1 MTILLYK
8 DGRLVIDDGNPI
20 EGNSLEGLVACVSDP
35 QSGDTLK
42 FDGKQW
48 VAGAAASG
56 LPDVTG
62 DDDGKVLTVVDGAW
76 APAAGG
82 GGAMIVTISYAHD
95 YYSKHTMNKTAG
107 EIKAAFEAG
116 TPIVCVEPGD
126 GDYFSNLYST
136 AVVFR
141 TDLDMSL
148 HQPNGYTILIFG
160 QYGSTQSYSADTLDD
175 YPGFTPE

>member
-20 EGNSLEGLVACVSDP
+20 EGNSLEGLVACVTDP

-56 LPDVTG
+56 LPDISG
-62 DDDGKVLTVVDGAW
+62 DDDGKVLTVVEGEW

-82 GGAMIVTISYAHD
+82 GGGSSTLLVEVTVDGAHE
-95 YYSKHTMNKTAG
+95 TFNKTAG
-107 EIKAAFEAG
+107 EIYQALDAG
-116 TPIVCVEPGD
+116 TPVLVKWPANEYAG
-126 GDYFSNLYST
+126 
-136 AVVFR
+136 V
-141 TDLDMSL
+141 
-148 HQPNGYTILIFG
+148 
-160 QYGSTQSYSADTLDD
+160 SYSASIATAIDLEEGQITHVAFIVFHPGQNGFVHYSTSSMSD
-175 YPGFTPE
+175 YPSAYFY

>member
-1 MTILLYK
+1 MTILLYN

-56 LPDVTG
+56 LPAVSGTDN
-62 DDDGKVLTVVDGAW
+62 GKVLTVVEGAW

-82 GGAMIVTISYAHD
+82 GGGGGLVVEVTKSGDLY
-95 YYSKHTMNKTAG
+95 TMGKTAR
-107 EIKAAFEAG
+107 EIMAAFSEG
-116 TPIVCVEPGD
+116 TSVVCHFPDATWYADQYSPVVAVYSNI
-126 GDYFSNLYST
+126 DYDSQQVST
-136 AVVFR
+136 CDVHVWFQGNDNTFTSPTR
-141 TDLDMSL
+141 
-148 HQPNGYTILIFG
+148 
-160 QYGSTQSYSADTLDD
+160 DD
-175 YPGFTPE
+175 YPTLSFE

>member
-20 EGNSLEGLVACVSDP
+20 EGNSLEGLVACVADP

-56 LPDVTG
+56 LPAVSG
-62 DDDGKVLTVVDGAW
+62 DDNGKVLTVVDGAW

-82 GGAMIVTISYAHD
+82 GGGTFAVTYLYSSNHTDKTFQEVYDAFTSGKIVYLILGLEDTAYQYVLLTGI
-95 YYSKHTMNKTAG
+95 YYSQ
-107 EIKAAFEAG
+107 
-116 TPIVCVEPGD
+116 GD
-126 GDYFSNLYST
+126 GYYNIYVDF
-136 AVVFR
+136 
-141 TDLDMSL
+141 
-148 HQPNGYTILIFG
+148 NGNSMI
-160 QYGSTQSYSADTLDD
+160 ADTPND
-175 YPGFTPE
+175 YLRYAE

>member
-42 FDGKQW
+42 FDGNQW

-56 LPDVTG
+56 LPAVSG
-62 DDDGKVLTVVDGAW
+62 DDNGKVLTVVEGEW

-82 GGAMIVTISYAHD
+82 GGGGSLIVEITQSGNVY
-95 YYSKHTMNKTAG
+95 TMNKTAG
-107 EIKAAFEAG
+107 EIIEALSSG
-116 TPIVCVEPGD
+116 KQIICSLPDE
-126 GDYFSNLYST
+126 NLYSN
-136 AVVFR
+136 
-141 TDLDMSL
+141 
-148 HQPNGYTILIFG
+148 QYTQVLATSAEKD
-160 QYGSTQSYSADTLDD
+160 YSTQEISAVSIYLLHSTSIEQYTAQGLTD
-175 YPGFTPE
+175 YPSVSYD